1 MQARGEKEGKEVVF
15 FIFWR
20 YTRGNSILACLSM
33 VKQKPKSEVKKT
45 FKTAENGHISKA
57 MRVTQWIGTPKS
69 ILIHTLF
76 FIGIFALYFFK
87 ISTENILLILTTA
100 VSLEA
105 IYLSILIQMTIN
117 ENTRSLK
124 AVEEDVDELQKDV
137 EGIEE
142 DVDDISED
150 IDKIQAEEEE
160 DDHLEK
166 THTMLIEKM
175 ESQMQVIVN
184 ELKAL
189 KQKSS

>member
-1 MQARGEKEGKEVVF
+1 MTGKNRKKWVVF
-15 FIFWR
+15 SIFWE

-45 FKTAENGHISKA
+45 FKTAENGPISKA
-57 MRVTQWIGTPKS
+57 MRVTHWIGTPKS
-69 ILIHTLF
+69 ILIHTLL

-87 ISTENILLILTTA
+87 MSTENILLILTTA

-150 IDKIQAEEEE
+150 IDKIQAEDEE

-166 THTMLIEKM
+166 TNTMLIEKI

>member
-1 MQARGEKEGKEVVF
+1 
-15 FIFWR
+15 
-20 YTRGNSILACLSM
+20 M
-33 VKQKPKSEVKKT
+33 VKQKPKNEVKKT
-45 FKTAENGHISKA
+45 FKRADNSHISKA
-57 MRVTQWIGTPKS
+57 MRVTHWVGTPTS
-69 ILIHTLF
+69 ILIHTILF
-76 FIGIFALYFFK
+76 VGIFALYFFK

-150 IDKIQAEEEE
+150 IDKIQAEDEE

-166 THTMLIEKM
+166 TNTMLIEKI
-175 ESQMQVIVN
+175 ENQMQVIVN

-189 KQKSS
+189 KQKTS